1 MVHSVKKRVA
11 RRKTVQIIEPEKPMF
26 EYVREIDL
34 ESLDVPRLSQ
44 MQIEL
49 HALSDAV
56 DYELRRKRN
65 VMAQIMRGTGWQR

>member
-1 MVHSVKKRVA
+1 
-11 RRKTVQIIEPEKPMF
+11 MF

-34 ESLDVPRLSQ
+34 ESLDVPKLSQ